1 METPL
6 EILMGWII
14 QENKVR
20 AIDVVDVYNKTKELL
35 EYEKEYIKNDV
46 DILN

>member
-14 QENKVR
+14 QENKDR
-20 AIDVVDVYNKTKELL
+20 AIDVADVYIKAKELL
-35 EYEKEYIKNDV
+35 EYEKEYIKNGV